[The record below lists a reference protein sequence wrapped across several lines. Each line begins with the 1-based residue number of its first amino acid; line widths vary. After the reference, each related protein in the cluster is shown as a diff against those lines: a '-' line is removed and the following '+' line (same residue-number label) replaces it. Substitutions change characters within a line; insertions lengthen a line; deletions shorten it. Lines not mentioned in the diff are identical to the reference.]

1 MGILWDSNQITTTNM
16 KTKDNIKTLLRAAI
30 VAELKARQEEIDINI
45 EGSVA
50 DILTGSD
57 CFCVWLECR
66 KMKQSGLIAISA
78 DRLEQIRA
86 TGAKYILIH
95 SERGKVGYWVEIGK
109 EMNFCAWAR
118 TATDEFNEE
127 VMVYELLHP
136 YSA

>member
-1 MGILWDSNQITTTNM
+1 M
-16 KTKDNIKTLLRAAI
+16 KTIENIKTLLRAAV
-30 VAELKARQEEIDINI
+30 VAELKARQEEIDIDI
-45 EGSVA
+45 QGLVA
-50 DILTGSD
+50 DIHTDSD
-57 CFCVWLECR
+57 SFCVWLECR

-95 SERGKVGYWVEIGK
+95 SERGKVGYWVEVGK

-118 TATDEFNEE
+118 TATDEYNER
-127 VMVYELLHP
+127 VMIYELLQP

>member
-1 MGILWDSNQITTTNM
+1 M
-16 KTKDNIKTLLRAAI
+16 KTIENIKTLLRAAV
-30 VAELKARQEEIDINI
+30 VAELKARQEEIDIDI
-45 EGSVA
+45 QGSVA
-50 DILTGSD
+50 DIHTDSD
-57 CFCVWLECR
+57 SFCVWLECR
-66 KMKQSGLIAISA
+66 KMKHSGLVAISA

-118 TATDEFNEE
+118 TATDEFNEQ
-127 VMVYELLHP
+127 VMIYELLHP

>member
-1 MGILWDSNQITTTNM
+1 MNLLKDKDM
-16 KTKDNIKTLLRAAI
+16 KTQENIKTLLRASV
-30 VAELKARQEEIDINI
+30 VAELKARQEDIEINI

-50 DILTGSD
+50 DIFTGSD
-57 CFCVWLECR
+57 SFCVWLECR
-66 KMKQSGLIAISA
+66 KMKPSGLIAISA

-95 SERGKVGYWVEIGK
+95 SERGKVGYWVEVGK

-118 TATDEFNEE
+118 TATDEFNEQ
-127 VMVYELLHP
+127 VVIYELLHP

>member
-1 MGILWDSNQITTTNM
+1 M
-16 KTKDNIKTLLRAAI
+16 KTQDNIKTLLRAAI
-30 VAELKARQEEIDINI
+30 IAELKARQEEIDINI

-50 DILTGSD
+50 DIFTGSAS
-57 CFCVWLECR
+57 FCVWLECR
-66 KMKQSGLIAISA
+66 KMKPSGLIVISA

>member
-1 MGILWDSNQITTTNM
+1 M

-30 VAELKARQEEIDINI
+30 VAELKARQEDIF
-45 EGSVA
+45 
-50 DILTGSD
+50 TGSD
-57 CFCVWLECR
+57 SFCVWLECR

-95 SERGKVGYWVEIGK
+95 SERGKVGYWVEVGK

-118 TATDEFNEE
+118 TATDEFNEQ
-127 VMVYELLHP
+127 VMVYELLEP

>member
-1 MGILWDSNQITTTNM
+1 MN
-16 KTKDNIKTLLRAAI
+16 TKENIKTLLRAAI
-30 VAELKARQEEIDINI
+30 IAELKARQEEIDINI

-50 DILTGSD
+50 DIFTGRES
-57 CFCVWLECR
+57 FCVWLECR
-66 KMKQSGLIAISA
+66 KMKPSGLIAISA

-95 SERGKVGYWVEIGK
+95 SERGKVGYWVEVGK

-118 TATDEFNEE
+118 TATDEFNER
-127 VMVYELLHP
+127 VMIYELLQP